1 MSQLKTTVCQVI
13 RTGRILK
20 DKIKKYLN
28 PFSGN
33 IINKT
38 INNIF
43 FPEICSSCGEV
54 NESFLCEKCRQS
66 IIEIKNISCHFCGAP
81 FISDKKKFPISSGSA
96 ISISNELFSKKQNPE
111 IKFGFN
117 KIDTKE
123 KNNPGCPVCRECG
136 YNFYMLRSFGPYRG
150 ILKKLIIKFKYGKI
164 YTLAPVLTSF
174 LKKAYVENYSKEKI
188 DYVDTVPDFTVF
200 KGGFTSQGTQTDNH
214 MQILAKMFSKETGIP
229 YEGNIIKI
237 KKTLRQQN
245 LGVYERKVNLE
256 GVFKAADMLKAVKK
270 NILLIDDVWT
280 TGNTLNEISK
290 ALKNCGA
297 QKIYLLTIARAI

>member
-1 MSQLKTTVCQVI
+1 MTGCQA
-13 RTGRILK
+13 
-20 DKIKKYLN
+20 
-28 PFSGN
+28 
-33 IINKT
+33 

-43 FPEICSSCGEV
+43 FPEICSSCGEI
-54 NESFLCEKCRQS
+54 NESFLCERCRQS
-66 IIEIKNISCHFCGAP
+66 IIEIKNISCRLCGAP
-81 FISDKKKFPISSGSA
+81 FVSDKQKFQVNYDRTISR
-96 ISISNELFSKKQNPE
+96 SNELFLKKQNPK
-111 IKFGFN
+111 INLNFN
-117 KIDTKE
+117 KINTEE
-123 KNNPGCPVCRECG
+123 KDNESCPACRECG
-136 YNFYMLRSFGPYRG
+136 YNFYRLRSFGLYKG

-164 YTLAPVLTSF
+164 YTLAPVLNSF
-174 LKKAYVENYSKEKI
+174 LKKTYLENYSNEKI
-188 DYVDTVPDFTVF
+188 DYMDTVPDFTVF
-200 KGGFTSQGTQTDNH
+200 KGGFTYHGTQTDNH

-256 GVFKAADMLKAVKK
+256 GVFKASDMLRAVKK

-297 QKIYLLTIARAI
+297 QKNLFTDYCQGNMIKYKLL